1 MQYFEARY
9 YDNGIGRFN
18 SIDRVFWEVWNT
30 NRWIEVLQ
38 FPQKINAYT
47 YSINN
52 PTTYNDLS
60 WEYADVVIESWV
72 AMWKFWYWVWTWNAQ
87 LQLEGQKQLYSTINP
102 KNALNP
108 VKKIKNAKKVVD
120 AGTKV
125 YKRKHISKSDK
136 DYVRERDNNKCV
148 YCNVKTNTDKKS
160 NPNKSEIDHRE
171 AVKNWWTNELKNLQ
185 NTCRTCNRQKWSK
198 TESEFLKYRDKKN
211 NNSNN

>member
-108 VKKIKNAKKVVD
+108 VKKIKNVKKVVN
-120 AGTKV
+120 AVKKWTNKV
-125 YKRKHISKSDK
+125 DNTSPKAKEKLKEKLMFEEAKWKWVMRIPKEQMK
-136 DYVRERDNNKCV
+136 DPSLKWKYQKDTYTHKDLDWKLQHDVHYVK
-148 YCNVKTNTDKKS
+148 
-160 NPNKSEIDHRE
+160 NPNTWH
-171 AVKNWWTNELKNLQ
+171 VKDFKIKDTTKQ
-185 NTCRTCNRQKWSK
+185 
-198 TESEFLKYRDKKN
+198 KN
-211 NNSNN
+211 NNK